1 MTTAAIP
8 TTTVRRAGSDR
19 VPRLLCAASVIGAVA
34 AFAMSQLRGD
44 SGAEVT
50 AGLVDDAVLL
60 TAGSIIAAL
69 AASCLVLAAVRL
81 GRAVGGDLGATLI
94 TSGAAVA
101 VLFSAYYATFGAGA
115 VVATQSLADP
125 GAGLGES
132 ALLLLNLVEITR
144 YAPTLVLAVAAV
156 AARRMLPRPVWIAAA
171 VIAVMTVL
179 PFTSWVAA
187 LLAPVWLG
195 ASAATVRS

>member
-8 TTTVRRAGSDR
+8 TTTARRTGSDW
-19 VPRLLCAASVIGAVA
+19 VPRLLCAASVVGAVA
-34 AFAMSQLRGD
+34 AFALSELRGD

-50 AGLVDDAVLL
+50 AGLVADAGPL
-60 TAGSIIAAL
+60 TAGSIIAVL
-69 AASCLVLAAVRL
+69 AAAGLVLAAVRL
-81 GRAVGGDLGATLI
+81 GRAVGGGLGATV
-94 TSGAAVA
+94 TTAGAAVA
-101 VLFSAYYATFGAGA
+101 VLFAAFYATFGAGA

-125 GAGLGES
+125 GPGLGES

-156 AARRMLPRPVWIAAA
+156 VARRVLPRPVWIAAA
-171 VIAVMTVL
+171 VIAVLTVV

-195 ASAATVRS
+195 ASAAATRP